1 MSDVNRKYNSGEM
14 DAVLLEQMHNTW
26 GISALKEHQKK
37 ALTSLVIEKRDTL
50 ICVPTGSGKSI
61 CYEAITTVA
70 DHVKTDSDTDRSD
83 SDSRGRGIVLVIS
96 PLVALLSKQV
106 SQMNELGVAAVN
118 LLECLPSKTTQHTP
132 CTYTRL
138 TTTLDDLKAGR
149 YR

>member
-14 DAVLLEQMHNTW
+14 DAVLLEQMHKTW

-83 SDSRGRGIVLVIS
+83 SDSRGRGIVLVI
-96 PLVALLSKQV
+96 LL
-106 SQMNELGVAAVN
+106 
-118 LLECLPSKTTQHTP
+118 LLLLLLQQHWTI
-132 CTYTRL
+132 
-138 TTTLDDLKAGR
+138 
-149 YR
+149 